1 MKKGQIKLDIL
12 TERPIVRNDAISELD
27 LVIEV
32 NSQQLTNELDRK
44 KALNLCIVID
54 RSGSMSGEKL
64 ETAKKSCIDIYKQLD
79 EKDLFTVVVFDDD
92 AEVVVNPQ
100 VPKSEVIEKI
110 NKINTAG
117 STNLSLGWYLG
128 LLELQTYMTENHNN
142 RLFLLSD
149 GQANQ
154 GETKVTI
161 LAQEA
166 SKSRELGITT
176 STIGIGDDFQEDILA
191 AIATES
197 GGRFWYIQES
207 RIEYIINEEFKGAM
221 SVIIDRPRIQ
231 LNLPKGVAISKK
243 LNDLT
248 KIGDNKYRVNRPIKG
263 KDQFNF
269 AVRVEVNPEN
279 TETNDL
285 NLEAILFDGEESV
298 VRTQTVVLIKSYQEY
313 VSSKINPIVQSVVQ
327 QFQAILTNE
336 TLLEKM
342 PESGLELMRK
352 MLVEDVKGMRK
363 VRDAL
368 EEQRKNERVM
378 QEIIDNQ
385 RRLFGKENAL
395 LITEILENFRE
406 NQEFREFQEFQ
417 YFITRLRKFISSENQ
432 KGKMR
437 LDNQVNFSDIDKFD
451 EDFQV
456 SILEEFIE
464 LADTLI
470 QRFPDKAN
478 ELLNYQR
485 KIREN
490 LARYQ

>member
-1 MKKGQIKLDIL
+1 MKKDQVKLDIL
-12 TERPIVRNDAISELD
+12 MERPIVRNDAMSEMD
-27 LVIEV
+27 VVIEV
-32 NSQQLTNELDRK
+32 NSEQSTDELDRK

-64 ETAKKSCIDIYKQLD
+64 ETAKRSCIDIYKQLD
-79 EKDLFTVVVFDDD
+79 EKDLFTVVVFDDQ

-207 RIEYIINEEFKGAM
+207 QIKDIINEEFKGAM
-221 SVIIDRPRIQ
+221 SVIIDRPRIELKLPAGVTVSKE
-231 LNLPKGVAISKK
+231 LNNLGKMA
-243 LNDLT
+243 D
-248 KIGDNKYRVNRPIKG
+248 KYRTRPIKG
-263 KDQFNF
+263 EDQFNF
-269 AVRVEVNPEN
+269 AIRLQINPEKI
-279 TETNDL
+279 ETDNL
-285 NLEAILFDGEESV
+285 NFEAILFDGEESI
-298 VRTQTVVLIKSYQEY
+298 TQTQMVVALKSSQEY
-313 VSSKINPIVQSVVQ
+313 VSSKINPVVQSVIQ
-327 QFQAILTNE
+327 QFQITVTNE
-336 TLLEKM
+336 KIMGEMSQGSLDVI
-342 PESGLELMRK
+342 RK
-352 MLVEDVKGMRK
+352 MLIEDVEGMRK

-368 EEQRKNERVM
+368 EKEREVSSPNFRNM
-378 QEIIDNQ
+378 QELREVSRYLGSSRDALLLSKMLQDFEEVQEVNDFLKRWRRVLMQKGQRIEMRIDNEKNIA
-385 RRLFGKENAL
+385 GIN
-395 LITEILENFRE
+395 EIEQDL
-406 NQEFREFQEFQ
+406 
-417 YFITRLRKFISSENQ
+417 
-432 KGKMR
+432 
-437 LDNQVNFSDIDKFD
+437 
-451 EDFQV
+451 QV
-456 SILEEFIE
+456 SLLEDAIE
-464 LADTLI
+464 LADILM
-470 QRFPDKAN
+470 QRFPDKKDH
-478 ELLNYQR
+478 LLDYQR